1 MTNTFYKLL
10 SKVVDRLE
18 KYLNDRKIKQDAT
31 ATGQNYSP
39 LSPIGNADKD
49 KHYTNALNWALQTR
63 HENDI
68 RNIAIT
74 GPYGSGKSS
83 VIKTFQ
89 NNYEGSDF
97 QFLNV
102 SLATFKEDG
111 QNEQKNAENITVNS
125 ECAEN
130 KPVENG
136 GNQIPQLSDKNKT
149 HKKGT
154 NSEELIRL
162 VELSILQKIFYHA
175 DDQDIPESRFKKI
188 KRVGKWT
195 LRLRSLTSVLFIIS
209 LLFLWRDNLPSKIV
223 SIVNNIDIRYFYG
236 VS

>member
-1 MTNTFYKLL
+1 MRNTFYKTL
-10 SKVVDRLE
+10 SKVVDKLG
-18 KYLNDRKIKQDAT
+18 KYLNDRNIKQDAT
-31 ATGQNYSP
+31 TTGQNYSP

-102 SLATFKEDG
+102 SLATFKEEDR
-111 QNEQKNAENITVNS
+111 KSTRLNS
-125 ECAEN
+125 SH
-130 KPVENG
+130 V
-136 GNQIPQLSDKNKT
+136 
-149 HKKGT
+149 
-154 NSEELIRL
+154 
-162 VELSILQKIFYHA
+162 KISY
-175 DDQDIPESRFKKI
+175 
-188 KRVGKWT
+188 
-195 LRLRSLTSVLFIIS
+195 
-209 LLFLWRDNLPSKIV
+209 
-223 SIVNNIDIRYFYG
+223 
-236 VS
+236 